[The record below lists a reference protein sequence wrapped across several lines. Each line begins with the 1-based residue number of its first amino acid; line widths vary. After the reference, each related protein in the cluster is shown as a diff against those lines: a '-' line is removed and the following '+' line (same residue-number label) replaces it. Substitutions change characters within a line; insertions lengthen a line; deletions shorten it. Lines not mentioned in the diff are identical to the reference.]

1 MKVSK
6 SYDGKVSPYRDFAKS
21 LGKDLKNCLLT
32 DLKACADYDD
42 INLFCYLIPDIYN
55 HFPMIALN
63 NPDLL
68 HLIVSCI
75 DSSQLQELVCLIL
88 QGNLTMFRKDGL
100 LPLLNASL
108 EWETFEQ
115 FCLWQ
120 LFIAHSMPVEYI
132 LPILPKLEFQKHS
145 EALTNILLLIK
156 REVPSQ
162 ELLKHIISR
171 DVRDKD
177 HFVVSLLKYWTSNDN
192 WEKLAELLGTQLT
205 KPNLTKRKRPANHK
219 ISLPN
224 STEQILIYLDQLRQT
239 NMNSRFFTHE
249 SIQKAL
255 ISSQE
260 LSSDSQKARFSDL
273 FALIED
279 HDSKPKRGKTSNKKV
294 KAKPIEES
302 NSDTEASEEETTP
315 VKKEN
320 KSSTPRKKRKTIV
333 PSDSD

>member
-1 MKVSK
+1 
-6 SYDGKVSPYRDFAKS
+6 
-21 LGKDLKNCLLT
+21 
-32 DLKACADYDD
+32 
-42 INLFCYLIPDIYN
+42 
-55 HFPMIALN
+55 
-63 NPDLL
+63 
-68 HLIVSCI
+68 
-75 DSSQLQELVCLIL
+75 
-88 QGNLTMFRKDGL
+88 
-100 LPLLNASL
+100 
-108 EWETFEQ
+108 
-115 FCLWQ
+115 
-120 LFIAHSMPVEYI
+120 MPVEYI